1 MGKRLAHQRRGEAK
15 PGYLSPS
22 WRHKGPVNY
31 PNVGEQDGVVK
42 DIIHNPGSTTP
53 LALVSL
59 TNGDM
64 AKMCAYEGMAVG
76 EKIRFTSESIVKK
89 GNVLPLSSIPQ
100 GMPIFNIESTPGDGG
115 KFVRSAGAYAI
126 IVSHEK
132 DGVIIKFPSGKTKKL
147 LFGCRA
153 TIGNSAG
160 GGRGEKP
167 FVKAGKMFHAVQPT
181 AKQWPKV
188 AGVAMNPVAHPHG
201 GGNHPHVGRPKT
213 VARGA
218 PPRRKVGSIAAR
230 RTGRRSK

>member
-1 MGKRLAHQRRGEAK
+1 MGKRLQHQRRGAAK

-22 WRHKGPVNY
+22 FKHKGPVNY
-31 PNVGEQDGVVK
+31 PSVGEHEGVIK
-42 DIIHNPGSTTP
+42 DIIHNPGSTAP
-53 LALVSL
+53 LAIVSI
-59 TNGDM
+59 TNGDT
-64 AKMCAYEGMAVG
+64 AKLYAYEGMTVG
-76 EKIRFTSESIVKK
+76 EKIRFTSESIIKK

-115 KFVRSAGAYAI
+115 KFVRSAGTYAT

-132 DGVIIKFPSGKTKKL
+132 DGVIIKLPSGKHKKL
-147 LFGCRA
+147 LSGCRA
-153 TIGNSAG
+153 TIGLPAG

-167 FVKAGKMFHAVQPT
+167 FVKAGKRHYAMKPR
-181 AKQWPKV
+181 AKIWPKV

-218 PPRRKVGSIAAR
+218 PPGRKVGSIAAR
-230 RTGRRSK
+230 KTGKK